1 MRTVSL
7 ERRPLYMN
15 AEIIAVG
22 TELLLGQIV
31 NSNASYLSKELALLG
46 IDVFNHTVVGDNDK
60 RMREA
65 VKAAEERADILIF
78 SGGLGPTK
86 DDITK
91 QVLADHLG
99 LPLTVDKA
107 TEQKVIQYHTDMERE
122 MSENNR
128 LQAVVIEGATVLKN
142 ETGLAAGM
150 YVKHKDKKYILLP
163 GPPNELRPMFE
174 NEVRPIL
181 TKLTEHSD
189 QLVSRVLRLFGIGES
204 QLAAKLENIIDNQ
217 KNPTIATYA
226 EENEVSIRITAK
238 GKNEDQCNQLID
250 KMEKQVRDIVGN
262 YIYGV
267 GSETSLAQ
275 VVRDLLVDKDYRL
288 TAAESLTGGLFQSSL
303 VNIPGLSL
311 NFIGGLVSY
320 SEGVKESVLGVSEET
335 IEHYGVVS
343 SECAEEMA
351 DKVKEMFDA
360 DIGIS
365 FTGYAGPKEVDGDRA
380 GIVWI
385 GLAVTGRETQTYYY
399 QFGKGRNGNRKRSV
413 LTGFDLVRRLLLELP
428 SRNK

>member
-7 ERRPLYMN
+7 GRRQMYMN

-60 RMREA
+60 RMKEA
-65 VKAAEERADILIF
+65 IKIAEGRADILIF

-86 DDITK
+86 DDMTK
-91 QVLADHLG
+91 QVVADHLG
-99 LPLTVDKA
+99 LPLIMDKD
-107 TEQKVIQYHTDMERE
+107 TEQKVVQYHADMKRE

-128 LQAVVIEGATVLKN
+128 LQAVIIDGSTILKN

-150 YVKHKDKKYILLP
+150 YIEYKGKKYILLP
-163 GPPNELRPMFE
+163 GPPNELHPMFE
-174 NEVRPIL
+174 QEVQPIL
-181 TKLTEHSD
+181 AKLTENSD

-204 QLAAKLENIIDNQ
+204 QLAAKLEDIIDSQ
-217 KNPTIATYA
+217 TNPTIATYA

-238 GKNEDQCNQLID
+238 GKNEEQCNQLID
-250 KMEKQVRDIVGN
+250 KMENQVRDIVGD
-262 YIYGV
+262 YIYGI

-275 VVRDLLVDKDYRL
+275 VVRDLLVNKDYRL

-320 SEGVKESVLGVSEET
+320 SEGIKESVLGVSEET
-335 IEHYGVVS
+335 IEQYGVVS

-365 FTGYAGPKEVDGDRA
+365 FTGYAGPKEVDGEKA

-399 QFGKGRNGNRKRSV
+399 HFGKDRNGNRKRSV

-428 SRNK
+428 SREK

>member
-7 ERRPLYMN
+7 ERRKRYMN

-65 VKAAEERADILIF
+65 VKIAEERADILIF
-78 SGGLGPTK
+78 SGGLGPTQ
-86 DDITK
+86 DDMTK

-99 LPLTVDKA
+99 LPLAVDKA
-107 TEQKVIQYHTDMERE
+107 TEQKVVQYHADMERE

-150 YVKHKDKKYILLP
+150 YVEHEGKKYILLP
-163 GPPNELRPMFE
+163 GPPNELQPMFD

-181 TKLTEHSD
+181 AKLTEDSD
-189 QLVSRVLRLFGIGES
+189 QLMSRVLRLFGIGES
-204 QLAAKLENIIDNQ
+204 QLAAQLETIIDTQ
-217 KNPTIATYA
+217 TNPTIATYA

-238 GKNEDQCNQLID
+238 GQDQDQCNQLID
-250 KMEKQVRDIVGN
+250 QMEKQVRDIVGD

-275 VVRDLLVDKDYRL
+275 VVRDLLVNKDYRL

-320 SEGVKESVLGVSEET
+320 SEGIKESVLGVSEET
-335 IEHYGVVS
+335 IEQYGVVS

-365 FTGYAGPKEVDGDRA
+365 FTGYAGPKEVDGDKA

-399 QFGKGRNGNRKRSV
+399 HFGKDRNGNRKRSV

-428 SRNK
+428 SQKK